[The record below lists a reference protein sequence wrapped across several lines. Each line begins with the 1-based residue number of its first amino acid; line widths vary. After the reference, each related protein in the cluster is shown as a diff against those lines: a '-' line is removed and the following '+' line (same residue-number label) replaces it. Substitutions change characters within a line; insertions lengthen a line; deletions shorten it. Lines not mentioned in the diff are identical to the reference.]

1 MAYVAIKT
9 TETYPLPSSQPT
21 RFLWCPGLRWG
32 HIDLRWPGLANLR
45 SLLPVEEE
53 PERLTSL
60 CLGKMGQS
68 TLQCPACPQI
78 GQGSAREALG
88 QLCRWLAL
96 PHYCRWSR
104 WCPLFTFFRDLR
116 VSARSWGLCHSQF
129 FPLSIWNAISAD
141 LWWLWGP
148 QLLRIPELNKLPF
161 FLVTCSRLNLK
172 DTYWRVNK
180 ALVL

>member
-21 RFLWCPGLRWG
+21 RFLWCPWLRWG
-32 HIDLRWPGLANLR
+32 HIDLLWPGLANLR

-78 GQGSAREALG
+78 GQGSALEALG
-88 QLCRWLAL
+88 QLC
-96 PHYCRWSR
+96 PV
-104 WCPLFTFFRDLR
+104 
-116 VSARSWGLCHSQF
+116 VSIAT
-129 FPLSIWNAISAD
+129 
-141 LWWLWGP
+141 
-148 QLLRIPELNKLPF
+148 LL
-161 FLVTCSRLNLK
+161 
-172 DTYWRVNK
+172 
-180 ALVL
+180 